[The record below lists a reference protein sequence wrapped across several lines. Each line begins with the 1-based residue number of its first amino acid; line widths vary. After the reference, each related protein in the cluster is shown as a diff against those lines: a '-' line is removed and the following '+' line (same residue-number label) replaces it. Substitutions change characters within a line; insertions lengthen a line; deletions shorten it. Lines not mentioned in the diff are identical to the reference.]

1 MLTKT
6 PKIINNKDPFAF
18 AEESVEKFSGKKLSF
33 IQKVILKET
42 LFDYTKTYSQ
52 IAQANHYSDQY
63 IKQVVAPKLWQLL
76 SEAVGEKVTKHNCS
90 LVLESLLNDTSLS
103 QASFLPEKQEKTSLE
118 DLEGQVPLDS
128 LFYIEQQLELDPY
141 QEILKT
147 GSLLRIIAPSKRG
160 KTSLMARILDFGQ
173 AQDYHT
179 VRLSLHRA
187 GTNIFSSE
195 EKFMRWF
202 CASVTQQLQLES
214 KLDDYCNEDMGS
226 LLNCTLYFQNY
237 LLAEINDPLILAID
251 EINQLFEYPELARN
265 FLSLLGS
272 WHQETKDIAVW
283 QKLRLIIVH
292 TTDLNIPLALSKS
305 LFDVGLVIELP
316 TFTQEEAIDLANRC
330 GLKLLASE
338 LEGVME
344 LTGGFPYLLRL
355 LFDHCASHNIAVKK
369 ILENTICETHFYH
382 QHMHEQ
388 FWLLREHAN
397 LMDTFKKVLTA
408 DSPIEL
414 EIESALKLKSLG
426 LVHMQGIHATVS
438 CGLYR
443 DYFQKCCLD

>member
-1 MLTKT
+1 ML
-6 PKIINNKDPFAF
+6 KD
-18 AEESVEKFSGKKLSF
+18 G
-33 IQKVILKET
+33 T
-42 LFDYTKTYSQ
+42 
-52 IAQANHYSDQY
+52 
-63 IKQVVAPKLWQLL
+63 
-76 SEAVGEKVTKHNCS
+76 
-90 LVLESLLNDTSLS
+90 
-103 QASFLPEKQEKTSLE
+103 
-118 DLEGQVPLDS
+118 
-128 LFYIEQQLELDPY
+128 
-141 QEILKT
+141 
-147 GSLLRIIAPSKRG
+147 LLRIIAPSNRG
-160 KTSLMARILDFGQ
+160 KTSLMARILNYGQ
-173 AQDYHT
+173 TQGYHT
-179 VRLSLHRA
+179 VRLSLLRA

-226 LLNCTLYFQNY
+226 LLNCTLYFQDY
-237 LLAEINDPLILAID
+237 LLAEINCPLILAID

-272 WHQETKDIAVW
+272 WHQETKDISIW

-292 TTDLNIPLALSKS
+292 TTDLNIPLALNKS
-305 LFDVGLVIELP
+305 MFNVGLVIELKP
-316 TFTQEEAIDLANRC
+316 FTQDEIIDLANRC

-338 LEGVME
+338 LEGLME

-355 LFDHCASHNIAVKK
+355 LFDHCVSHNIAVKK

-397 LMDTFKKVLTA
+397 LADAFKRVLTA

-443 DYFQKCCLD
+443 DYFQKCCLDLEK